1 VRRLFLPTITV
12 LAVVGGCRDTF
23 AEFGTGARARASAD
37 QLFTALVE
45 RHGEQTLNP
54 KYEYGRLRLTRGAL
68 SPSRVY
74 DDSAAW
80 TFMSGTTRRLETF
93 GTFADGRYLLA
104 SRPNPPAP
112 AKPAD
117 GRHVVTLTHLIDNEY
132 RWDAAVDFALGAV
145 RPSDIAAVITHLIAG
160 GEGRAERDVL
170 ADIAANAPRTAA
182 ALGTVFSLDSL
193 RPVTSGDGTTTT
205 TVGVSVHA
213 DNLKRRYPSLAEYA
227 RRYVEPTRY
236 RLVLTDRAGIPFL
249 EAAQKDRNL
258 VIRVRTQRGH
268 LVPLVGAPRPLP
280 DSLLLQV
287 DLNVKVKIFHV
298 GFHNLIMEFANGAND
313 DRERSWTMTARREP
327 QWDLPFITAR
337 LVRGPLRRPF
347 AGEGSMFRIGVHTAG
362 GDGAAPVLLS
372 RQMRLFVQESAILNF
387 INSLGNT
394 AMDEFGGQVEKEENA
409 WLHDLFIA
417 LREDTR
423 NAIP

>member
-1 VRRLFLPTITV
+1 VRRLLLLTSTA
-12 LAVVGGCRDTF
+12 LAVGGCRDTF
-23 AEFGTGARARASAD
+23 AAFGTGARARATTD
-37 QLFTALVE
+37 QLFTALAE
-45 RHGEQTLNP
+45 RHGEQARNP
-54 KYEYGRLRLTRGAL
+54 KFEYARLRLTRGAL

-93 GTFADGRYLLA
+93 GTFADGRYLLV

-117 GRHVVTLTHLIDNEY
+117 GRHVVALTRLIDNEY
-132 RWDAAVDFALGAV
+132 RWDASVDFALGAV
-145 RPSDIAAVITHLIAG
+145 HPNDVAAVITRLIAG
-160 GEGRAERDVL
+160 GEGRSERDVL
-170 ADIAANAPRTAA
+170 ADIAASAPRTAA
-182 ALGTVFSLDSL
+182 ALGTVFSLDSV
-193 RPVTSGDGTTTT
+193 RPVTFVDGTTTT
-205 TVGVSVHA
+205 TVGVTVHA
-213 DNLKRRYPSLAEYA
+213 DNLKRRYSSLAEYV

-236 RLVLTDRAGIPFL
+236 RFVLTDRAGVPFL

-258 VIRVRTQRGH
+258 VIRVRTQHGH
-268 LVPLVGAPRPLP
+268 LVPLAGAPRPLP

-298 GFHNLIMEFANGAND
+298 GFHNLVMEFVNGAND
-313 DRERSWTMTARREP
+313 DHERSWTMTAKREP

-347 AGEGSMFRIGVHTAG
+347 AGDGSMFRIGVRAG
-362 GDGAAPVLLS
+362 EGAAPTLLS

-409 WLHDLFIA
+409 WLHDLFVA
-417 LREDTR
+417 LREDAR

>member
-1 VRRLFLPTITV
+1 VRRLFLLAITALSV
-12 LAVVGGCRDTF
+12 AGCRETF
-23 AEFGTGARARASAD
+23 AAFGTGARARAAAD
-37 QLFTALVE
+37 QLFTALAE
-45 RHGEQTLNP
+45 RHGEQSRNA
-54 KYEYGRLRLTRGAL
+54 KYEYARLRLTRGAL

-74 DDSAAW
+74 DDTAAW
-80 TFMSGTTRRLETF
+80 TSMSGATRRLESF
-93 GTFADGRYLLA
+93 GTFLDGHYLLA
-104 SRPNPPAP
+104 SRPNIPAP

-117 GRHVVTLTHLIDNEY
+117 GRHVVTLTHLNDNEY

-145 RPSDIAAVITHLIAG
+145 HPSEVATLITRLIAG
-160 GEGRAERDVL
+160 GEGRTEHDVQ
-170 ADIAANAPRTAA
+170 ADLTATAPRTAA

-193 RPVTSGDGTTTT
+193 RPVTFADGTTTT
-205 TVGVSVHA
+205 TVGISVHS
-213 DNLKRRYPSLAEYA
+213 DNLKRRYPSLAEYV
-227 RRYVEPTRY
+227 RRYVEPTRS
-236 RLVLTDRAGIPFL
+236 RFVLTDRAGVPFL
-249 EAAQKDRNL
+249 EAAQKDRNII
-258 VIRVRTQRGH
+258 IRVRTQRGH
-268 LVPLVGAPRPLP
+268 LVPIAGAPRPLP

-298 GFHNLIMEFANGAND
+298 GFHNLIMEFVNSAND
-313 DRERSWTMTARREP
+313 DRERMWTMTARREP

-347 AGEGSMFRIGVHTAG
+347 AGEGSMFRIGVRA
-362 GDGAAPVLLS
+362 GDGGTPSLLS

-409 WLHDLFIA
+409 WLQDLFVA
-417 LREDTR
+417 MREDAR

>member
-1 VRRLFLPTITV
+1 VRRLLL
-12 LAVVGGCRDTF
+12 LAIPALTLGGCRDTF
-23 AEFGTGARARASAD
+23 AAFGTGARARASAD
-37 QLFTALVE
+37 QLFTALAE
-45 RHGEQTLNP
+45 RHGEQAHSQ
-54 KYEYGRLRLTRGAL
+54 KYEYARLRLTRGAL
-68 SPSRVY
+68 SPSRVF
-74 DDSAAW
+74 DDTVAW

-93 GTFADGRYLLA
+93 GSFVDGHYSLI

-117 GRHVVTLTHLIDNEY
+117 GRHVVALTHLNDSEY
-132 RWDAAVDFALGAV
+132 RWDATVDFAVGAV
-145 RPSDIAAVITHLIAG
+145 RPNEAAGVITRLIAG
-160 GEGRAERDVL
+160 AEGRSEHDVL
-170 ADIAANAPRTAA
+170 ADLAASTPRTSA

-193 RPVTSGDGTTTT
+193 RAVGLADGSTTT
-205 TVGVSVHA
+205 TVGITVHA
-213 DNLKRRYPSLAEYA
+213 DNLKRRYPSLGEYV
-227 RRYVEPTRY
+227 RRYVEPSRY
-236 RLVLTDRAGIPFL
+236 RFVLTDRAGVPFL
-249 EAAQKDRNL
+249 DAAQKDRNL
-258 VIRVRTQRGH
+258 VIRVRTQHGH

-298 GFHNLIMEFANGAND
+298 GFHNLVMEFVNGATD
-313 DRERSWTMTARREP
+313 DRERVWTMTARREP

-347 AGEGSMFRIGVHTAG
+347 AGEGSMFRIGVRGGEGGAG
-362 GDGAAPVLLS
+362 SPAVLS
-372 RQMRLFVQESAILNF
+372 RQMRLFVQESGILNF

-409 WLHDLFIA
+409 WLHDLFVA
-417 LREDTR
+417 MREDAR